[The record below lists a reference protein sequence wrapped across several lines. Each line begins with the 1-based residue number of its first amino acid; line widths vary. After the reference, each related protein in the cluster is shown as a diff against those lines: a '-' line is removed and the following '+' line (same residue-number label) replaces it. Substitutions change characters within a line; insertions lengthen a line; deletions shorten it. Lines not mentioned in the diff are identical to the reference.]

1 MKRYHTIRF
10 KNTIIITI
18 TMIIVCLMAFIVSR
32 SLMVSF
38 QREMNASRLN
48 SDITILSDYLSP
60 GYWSLNEDG
69 YLLKGDV
76 VLGNGTPE
84 AANIDS
90 FIKFEEDTGTF
101 CYVFKIDDQKELE
114 HINGYDTNV
123 LDYDEGHFLRVAGST
138 LDPNGKSIVG
148 TYMTKNVSDIL
159 DQSGYYEGDANVAGG
174 MIYCVYKTL
183 TDSEGAVIGA
193 IVVGR
198 SISAIHHDINTKTIS
213 LLVILAVIC
222 VIALFVQTAISRTMV
237 HNIEKATAYV
247 QRIDYEHMPEDVL
260 EIDTKDELNMLAQ
273 GINSMTVKLRE
284 TERLRRR
291 AETDPLTNIPNRL
304 GFQKHVSQ
312 IFSGSSED
320 MAAIS
325 MIDIDYFKQ
334 FNDNYGHQAG
344 D

>member
-1 MKRYHTIRF
+1 M
-10 KNTIIITI
+10 
-18 TMIIVCLMAFIVSR
+18 
-32 SLMVSF
+32 
-38 QREMNASRLN
+38 
-48 SDITILSDYLSP
+48 
-60 GYWSLNEDG
+60 
-69 YLLKGDV
+69 
-76 VLGNGTPE
+76 
-84 AANIDS
+84 
-90 FIKFEEDTGTF
+90 
-101 CYVFKIDDQKELE
+101 
-114 HINGYDTNV
+114 

>member
-84 AANIDS
+84 AANIDT

-138 LDPNGKSIVG
+138 LDPNG
-148 TYMTKNVSDIL
+148 NPDR
-159 DQSGYYEGDANVAGG
+159 Q
-174 MIYCVYKTL
+174 
-183 TDSEGAVIGA
+183 
-193 IVVGR
+193 
-198 SISAIHHDINTKTIS
+198 
-213 LLVILAVIC
+213 
-222 VIALFVQTAISRTMV
+222 
-237 HNIEKATAYV
+237 
-247 QRIDYEHMPEDVL
+247 
-260 EIDTKDELNMLAQ
+260 
-273 GINSMTVKLRE
+273 
-284 TERLRRR
+284 
-291 AETDPLTNIPNRL
+291 
-304 GFQKHVSQ
+304 
-312 IFSGSSED
+312 
-320 MAAIS
+320 
-325 MIDIDYFKQ
+325 
-334 FNDNYGHQAG
+334 
-344 D
+344 